1 MANFL
6 LIGICIIAGMLF
18 RHFKTL
24 PEGSH
29 KAINTWIIYLAL
41 PAVSFKYLPHI
52 EWSTSLLLPALAP
65 VLVWFLGWIYIRLF
79 GQKTNANRATESGL
93 KLSTGLSN
101 TSFIGFPLV
110 MAYFGEQ
117 YIGIAV
123 ICDQITFML
132 LATMGIMEALRAQG
146 TQQVNVLDI
155 VKKVL
160 RFPPFLGCLAALSTP
175 QFIDT
180 TSLYPLFDKL
190 ASTVGPLALFSI
202 GLQLQLTGWQS
213 EIKIIST
220 ALLFKLILAPLAV
233 LGLAFLLKINGAIAQ
248 ISIFE
253 MAMPPLL
260 TASVIADEYQLN
272 PKLVNLTI
280 SIGILCA
287 FVTTGIWWW
296 VLKMI

>member
-79 GQKTNANRATESGL
+79 AQKTNANRATESGL

-132 LATMGIMEALRAQG
+132 LATVGIMEALRHKAHNNINASRHRQKS
-146 TQQVNVLDI
+146 VALPSF
-155 VKKVL
+155 L
-160 RFPPFLGCLAALSTP
+160 RLFSRINYP
-175 QFIDT
+175 
-180 TSLYPLFDKL
+180 SLY
-190 ASTVGPLALFSI
+190 
-202 GLQLQLTGWQS
+202 
-213 EIKIIST
+213 
-220 ALLFKLILAPLAV
+220 
-233 LGLAFLLKINGAIAQ
+233 
-248 ISIFE
+248 
-253 MAMPPLL
+253 
-260 TASVIADEYQLN
+260 
-272 PKLVNLTI
+272 
-280 SIGILCA
+280 
-287 FVTTGIWWW
+287 
-296 VLKMI
+296 